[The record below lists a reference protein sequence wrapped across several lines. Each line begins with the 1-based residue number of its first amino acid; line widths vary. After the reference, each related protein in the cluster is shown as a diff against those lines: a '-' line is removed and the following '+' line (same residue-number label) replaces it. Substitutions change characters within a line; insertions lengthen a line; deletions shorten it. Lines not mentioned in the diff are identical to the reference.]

1 MLRHYCEPVGLL
13 GQSLII
19 VPLLAV
25 LAPMAARGLGRWIA
39 IPIVVFELM
48 LGILVGP
55 AVLGWAEPNQFIS
68 LLSQIGLAA
77 LFFVAGTEIEFDIF
91 RTTTGGRAIL
101 GWVISLAVGIALGAL
116 LSPLAAA
123 VIIGISLSSTAL
135 GTILPGLS
143 DSGDLKRPFG
153 RSVSAI
159 GAVGEFGPLLAI
171 SIFLGGRNPG
181 AATIVVIVF
190 AAVAAVAIVWAMRA
204 PQGALHRFVTST
216 LHTSGQFAIRVV
228 MLILAILVAVSI
240 LLDLEM
246 LLGAFV
252 AGVVWRLIMR
262 DADEHAREEVESKI
276 QGLAFGFFVPVFFIY
291 TGITFDLSA
300 LLAIPG
306 VLWMLPLGLVALF
319 VVRGLPSM
327 LAAPKGS
334 SARDRIAV
342 ALLGATG
349 LPIIVAATQSGVD
362 QGIISS
368 GTAALLVGIGMLSVL
383 LFPALA
389 SIIRR
394 PAS

>member
-1 MLRHYCEPVGLL
+1 MGLL
-13 GQSLII
+13 GESLVI

-25 LAPMAARGLGRWIA
+25 LAPMIARGLGRWVA
-39 IPIVVFELM
+39 IPIVVFELV

-55 AVLGWAEPNQFIS
+55 SVFGWVEPNQFIA

-77 LFFVAGTEIEFDIF
+77 LFFVAGSEIEFDVF

-101 GWVISLAVGIALGAL
+101 GWVISLVAGIALGWL
-116 LSPLAAA
+116 LSPGAAA
-123 VIIGISLSSTAL
+123 VIIGIALCSTAL

-143 DSGDLKRPFG
+143 DSGDLQRPFG

-181 AATIVVIVF
+181 AATVVVIVF
-190 AAVAAVAIVWAMRA
+190 AAVAALAILWAMRA

-228 MLILAILVAVSI
+228 MLILAVLVAVSI

-252 AGVVWRLIMR
+252 AGVVWRLVMR
-262 DADEHAREEVESKI
+262 DADESAREAVESKI
-276 QGLAFGFFVPVFFIY
+276 EGVAFGFFVPVFFIN
-291 TGITFDLSA
+291 TGINFDLTA
-300 LLAIPG
+300 LLAIPA
-306 VLWMLPLGLVALF
+306 VLVLLPLGLLALF

-327 LAAPKGS
+327 FAAPAGS
-334 SARDRIAV
+334 SMRDRIAV
-342 ALLGATG
+342 ALFGATG

-362 QGIISS
+362 QGIITSAM
-368 GTAALLVGIGMLSVL
+368 AALLVGIGMLSVL
-383 LFPALA
+383 VFPVLANAL
-389 SIIRR
+389 RR
-394 PAS
+394 PGP